1 MVNQYLLTQSSLKW
15 PLMLSLCEW
24 HHRNLRVFDSSFS
37 LHLPALSHGLY
48 IYNLDF
54 FFSLPGTQACY
65 EGPLPVTIPTAR
77 TNPLSPLPRDLFVH
91 AHC

>member
-1 MVNQYLLTQSSLKW
+1 M
-15 PLMLSLCEW
+15 
-24 HHRNLRVFDSSFS
+24 
-37 LHLPALSHGLY
+37 AIY